1 MNILPQSTL
10 RIVRQLTDPYDTG
23 TNYVQAV
30 IRNST
35 TGGVVATLN
44 LTDETAQRFTG
55 AYTTPPD
62 ISGMGYYLDVTTTVY
77 SDSAY
82 TTKNLNYA
90 IEANTYFIHE
100 QKTHFGGGGGDVN
113 YDKIRKIVQ
122 EILDGQEEQEMPTI
136 KDLTPEIKAM
146 EQRIKDSISRAV
158 SSITSSFP
166 EQVPP
171 DLDGVV
177 SRISSTMENAINTV
191 LMAVEQ
197 KEVTP
202 ETDLTPI
209 TQAIESLPNDEILTA
224 MQELQTLTAT
234 LQELVNTQSDVD
246 SMRLAAEEFMNKVSP
261 RTLTTPKEKPKE
273 ENTSA
278 LRARR
283 LLGV

>member
-55 AYTTPPD
+55 QYTTPPD

-82 TTKNLNYA
+82 TTKNTNYA
-90 IEANTYFIHE
+90 IEAHTYFIHE

-122 EILDGQEEQEMPTI
+122 EILDGQEKQEMPTI

-146 EQRIKDSISRAV
+146 EQRIKDSVSSAV
-158 SSITSSFP
+158 SSIRFP
-166 EQVPP
+166 EQVRP

-177 SRISSTMENAINTV
+177 SRISATVENAINTV
-191 LMAVEQ
+191 LMSIEQ

-209 TQAIESLPNDEILTA
+209 TQAIESLPLNEQREAT
-224 MQELQTLTAT
+224 QELQTLVNT

-246 SMRLAAEEFMNKVSP
+246 SMRLAAEEFMDKVKP
-261 RTLTTPKEKPKE
+261 RTLTAPKEKPKE

>member
-1 MNILPQSTL
+1 MNVLPQSTL
-10 RIVRQLTDPYDTG
+10 RLVRQLTDPYDTG

-35 TGGVVATLN
+35 TGDIVATVN
-44 LTDETAQRFTG
+44 LTDEDNQRFTG

-77 SDSAY
+77 SDDAY
-82 TTKNLNYA
+82 TTKNTNYA
-90 IEANTYFIHE
+90 IEAHTYFIHE
-100 QKTHFGGGGGDVN
+100 QKVHLGGGGGDVN
-113 YDKIRKIVQ
+113 YDKIRKIVK
-122 EILDGQEEQEMPTI
+122 EILDGQDKPEMPTI

-146 EQRIKDSISRAV
+146 EQRIKDSVASAV
-158 SSITSSFP
+158 SSIRFP
-166 EQVPP
+166 EQVRP

-177 SRISSTMENAINTV
+177 ARISSTVENATNAV

-209 TQAIESLPNDEILTA
+209 TQAIEALPNEEILTA
-224 MQELQTLTAT
+224 MQELQTLTQT
-234 LQELVNTQSDVD
+234 LQELVNTQQDVD
-246 SMRLAAEEFMNKVSP
+246 AMRMAAEEFMDKVKP

>member
-1 MNILPQSTL
+1 M
-10 RIVRQLTDPYDTG
+10 VRQLTDPLDTG

-35 TGGVVATLN
+35 TGGIVATLN
-44 LTDETAQRFTG
+44 LTDQTGQRFTG
-55 AYTTPPD
+55 EYTTPPD
-62 ISGMGYYLDVTTTVY
+62 ISGMGYYLDITTTVY
-77 SDSAY
+77 SDSGY
-82 TTKNLNYA
+82 TTKNVNYS

-100 QKTHFGGGGGDVN
+100 QRTHFGGGGSDVN

-122 EILDGQEEQEMPTI
+122 EILDGQEKQEMPTI

-146 EQRIKDSISRAV
+146 EQRIKDSVANAV
-158 SSITSSFP
+158 SSIRFP
-166 EQVPP
+166 EQVRP

-177 SRISSTMENAINTV
+177 SRISSTVENATNAV
-191 LMAVEQ
+191 LMSIEQ

-202 ETDLTPI
+202 ETDLTPVM
-209 TQAIESLPNDEILTA
+209 QAIEALPNDQILTA
-224 MQELQTLTAT
+224 MQELQTLTQT

-246 SMRLAAEEFMNKVSP
+246 SMRMAAEEFMNKVSP

-273 ENTSA
+273 DTSA

>member
-1 MNILPQSTL
+1 M
-10 RIVRQLTDPYDTG
+10 VRQLTDPYDTG

-35 TGGVVATLN
+35 SGDIVATVN
-44 LTDETAQRFTG
+44 LTDEDAQRFTG

-77 SDSAY
+77 SDDAY
-82 TTKNLNYA
+82 TTKNTNYA
-90 IEANTYFIHE
+90 IEAHTYFIHE
-100 QKTHFGGGGGDVN
+100 QKVHLGGGGGDVN
-113 YDKIRKIVQ
+113 YEKIRKIVK
-122 EILDGQEEQEMPTI
+122 EILDGQEKPTMPTI

-146 EQRIKDSISRAV
+146 EQRIKDSVSSAV
-158 SSITSSFP
+158 SGIRFP
-166 EQVPP
+166 EQVRP

-177 SRISSTMENAINTV
+177 ERISSTVENATNAV

-202 ETDLTPI
+202 ETDLTPV
-209 TQAIESLPNDEILTA
+209 TQAIEALPNDEILTA

-234 LQELVNTQSDVD
+234 LQELVNTQQDVD
-246 SMRLAAEEFMNKVSP
+246 AMRLAAEEFMDKVKP
-261 RTLTTPKEKPKE
+261 RTLTTPKPKE

-283 LLGV
+283 LLGI